1 MKGTFN
7 AYGTTSDK
15 VGGNVPV
22 WCGVVSPLPIGGVIT
37 PAPSTLVPAGTP
49 VKYDMVAKTIAII
62 AKGQEAQADGYLYND
77 VRPIAGGE
85 ATGAVVMAH
94 NEGLLINRVPGG
106 PWNTDALKTA
116 VPNVILVLEMDMDA

>member
-7 AYGTTSDK
+7 AYGASAETI
-15 VGGNVPV
+15 GGSVPV

-49 VKYDMVAKTIAII
+49 VNYNMVAKTITII
-62 AKGQEAQADGYLYND
+62 TKGSEAQANGYLYND
-77 VRPIAGGE
+77 VKPIAGGQ

-106 PWNTDALKTA
+106 PWNTDALKSA
-116 VPNVILVLEMDMDA
+116 VPNVILVLEKEMQA